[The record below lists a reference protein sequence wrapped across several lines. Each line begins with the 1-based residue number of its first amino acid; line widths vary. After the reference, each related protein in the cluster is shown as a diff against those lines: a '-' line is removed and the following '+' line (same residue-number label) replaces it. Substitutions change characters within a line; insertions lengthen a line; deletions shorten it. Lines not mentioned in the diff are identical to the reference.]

1 MSQNYNY
8 DLTLKKTKSVF
19 GLQTFAKMVAE
30 DKIASIIDN
39 YDEILNLLKAHY
51 TLYLTAKQSTKDIFL
66 DYMVVLIVIL

>member
-1 MSQNYNY
+1 
-8 DLTLKKTKSVF
+8 
-19 GLQTFAKMVAE
+19 MVAE